1 MSYAQGKHAFG
12 FCYRCGFRYPLHELS
27 NQIQNRMPTDMYVCP
42 ECYDEDQPQLWVGE
56 IQVDDPRPLQ
66 NPRPD
71 PSEQESRALSVTYN
85 TFSAPMQCLSGRVTV
100 SIS

>member
-12 FCYRCGFRYPLHELS
+12 FCDRCGFRYPLHELA
-27 NQIQNRMPTDMYVCP
+27 NQVQNRVQTDLYVCP
-42 ECYDEDQPQLWVGE
+42 ECNDLDQPQLWVGE
-56 IQVDDPRPLQ
+56 IRVDDPRPLQ

-71 PSEQESRALSVTYN
+71 PSEAESRALSVTYN
-85 TFSAPMQCLSGRVTV
+85 TFSAPLQGLTGTVTV